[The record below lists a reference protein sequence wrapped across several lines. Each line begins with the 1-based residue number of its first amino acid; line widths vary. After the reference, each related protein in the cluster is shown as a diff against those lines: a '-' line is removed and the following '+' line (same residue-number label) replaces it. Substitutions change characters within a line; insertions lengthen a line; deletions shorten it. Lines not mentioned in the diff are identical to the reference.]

1 MNCDHG
7 AMRPRHTKC
16 PDCGEPRPTKYLLA
30 KDNGK
35 VRVLWD
41 DTVPGWLSKWRGIRL
56 EFGRN
61 GEGGHVAHEKRK

>member
-35 VRVLWD
+35 VRVFWD
-41 DTVPGWLSKWRGIRL
+41 GQ
-56 EFGRN
+56 
-61 GEGGHVAHEKRK
+61 KRSGNVRMHYDLGLRT